1 MNQFPVFLGVLR
13 YEFRMQIRR
22 PALWITMLL
31 FTLLIVGVGGGVGSG
46 VGGSV
51 LRGEIVRRSASE
63 PLLPILVQWAFR
75 INTFF
80 PIAVGVL
87 LADRLPRDRR
97 TKTEELFATAP
108 GALSARLLGKYCGS
122 LLATLIPVFIVYALG
137 VGLIAYGAQNAL
149 AIPLSLAP
157 FAVINLPGILFVSA
171 FSIACTSIMWTPLFQ
186 FLFVGYWFWG
196 NLLGT
201 RFGIPTLSGTILTPI
216 GGYMASGI
224 FGEPFIQLGAT
235 AMQGVESIILLL
247 ASAALVMSTLWGL
260 LKWQQARQ

>member
-22 PALWITMLL
+22 PALWITMAL
-31 FTLLIVGVGGGVGSG
+31 FTLLIIGIGGG
-46 VGGSV
+46 GGI
-51 LRGEIVRRSASE
+51 LRVDLLQNAESRS
-63 PLLPILVQWAFR
+63 LLNLLAQWAFR

-108 GALSARLLGKYCGS
+108 GALSARLLGKYFGTM
-122 LLATLIPVFIVYALG
+122 LATLIPVLIVYIAG
-137 VGLIAYGAQNAL
+137 VGLIAYDAQNAL
-149 AIPLSLAP
+149 VIPLSLAP

-171 FSIACTSIMWTPLFQ
+171 FSLACTSIMWTPLFQ

-196 NLLGT
+196 NLLET
-201 RFGIPTLSGTILTPI
+201 RFGIPTLSRTILTPI

-224 FGEPFIQLGAT
+224 YGEPFIQQGAT
-235 AMQGVESIILLL
+235 AMQGVESIALLL
-247 ASAALVMSTLWGL
+247 AIAALVMSTLWGL
-260 LKWQQARQ
+260 LKWQQASQ

>member
-22 PALWITMLL
+22 PALWITMIL
-31 FTLLIVGVGGGVGSG
+31 FALLIVGIGGVGSG
-46 VGGSV
+46 ISGDVI
-51 LRGEIVRRSASE
+51 RGELLRNVESRS
-63 PLLPILVQWAFR
+63 LLNILAQWAYR
-75 INTFF
+75 VNTFF

-108 GALSARLLGKYCGS
+108 GALSARLPGKYCGS
-122 LLATLIPVFIVYALG
+122 LLATLIPVLIVYALG
-137 VGLIAYGAQNAL
+137 VGLIAYGTQNVQ
-149 AIPLSLAP
+149 AIPLSFAP
-157 FAVINLPGILFVSA
+157 FAVIDLPGILFVSA
-171 FSIACTSIMWTPLFQ
+171 FSIACTSILWTPLYQ

-196 NLLGT
+196 NLLQT
-201 RFGIPTLSGTILTPI
+201 RFGIPTLSRTILTPI

-224 FGEPFIQLGAT
+224 FGESLIQPGAN
-235 AMQGVESIILLL
+235 AMQGAESIILLL
-247 ASAALVMSTLWGL
+247 AIAALVMWTLWGL

>member
-1 MNQFPVFLGVLR
+1 MNQLSVFIGVSR

-31 FTLLIVGVGGGVGSG
+31 FTLLIVGIGGVGSG
-46 VGGSV
+46 VGGGF
-51 LRGEIVRRSASE
+51 LRGELVRRSVAE
-63 PLLPILVQWAFR
+63 PLLPILVQWAYR

-80 PIAVGVL
+80 PIAIGVL

-122 LLATLIPVFIVYALG
+122 LLATLIPVLIVYAAG
-137 VGLIAYGAQNAL
+137 VGLIAYAAQNAL
-149 AIPLSLAP
+149 AFPMSLAP
-157 FAVINLPGILFVSA
+157 FAVIDLPGILFVSA
-171 FSIACTSIMWTPLFQ
+171 FSIACTSILWTPLFQ

-196 NLLGT
+196 NLLQT
-201 RFGIPTLSGTILTPI
+201 RFGIPTLSRTILTPI

-224 FGEPFIQLGAT
+224 FGEPFIQPGAT
-235 AMQGVESIILLL
+235 AIQGVESIALLL
-247 ASAALVMSTLWGL
+247 AIAALVMSTLWGL

>member
-1 MNQFPVFLGVLR
+1 MNQLSVFSGVVR

-31 FTLLIVGVGGGVGSG
+31 FALLIVGMGGVGSG
-46 VGGSV
+46 ISFSI
-51 LRGEIVRRSASE
+51 LHGELVRNAESR
-63 PLLPILVQWAFR
+63 PLLNILAQWAYR
-75 INTFF
+75 MNAFF
-80 PIAVGVL
+80 PIAIGVL

-122 LLATLIPVFIVYALG
+122 LLATLIPVLTVYTLG
-137 VGLIAYGAQNAL
+137 VGVIAYSAQNVL
-149 AIPLSLAP
+149 VIPLSLAP
-157 FAVINLPGILFVSA
+157 FAVINLPGMLFVSA
-171 FSIACTSIMWTPLFQ
+171 FSIACTSIIWTPLFQ

-224 FGEPFIQLGAT
+224 FGLPFIQPGAT
-235 AMQGVESIILLL
+235 AMQGIESIILLL
-247 ASAALVMSTLWGL
+247 VIAALVIYTFWGL

>member
-22 PALWITMLL
+22 PALWITMIL
-31 FTLLIVGVGGGVGSG
+31 FTLLIVGVGGGVF
-46 VGGSV
+46 
-51 LRGEIVRRSASE
+51 RGELLRNAESR
-63 PLLPILVQWAFR
+63 PLLTLLAQWAYR

-97 TKTEELFATAP
+97 TKTEELFAAAP
-108 GALSARLLGKYCGS
+108 GALSTRLLGKYFGTM
-122 LLATLIPVFIVYALG
+122 LATLIPVLIVYIAG
-137 VGLIAYGAQNAL
+137 VGLIAYDAQNAL
-149 AIPLSLAP
+149 VIPLSLAP
-157 FAVINLPGILFVSA
+157 FAAINLPGILFVSA
-171 FSIACTSIMWTPLFQ
+171 FSLACTSIMWTPLFQ

-196 NLLGT
+196 NLLET
-201 RFGIPTLSGTILTPI
+201 RFGIPTLSGTILTPV

-247 ASAALVMSTLWGL
+247 AITALVMWTLWGL

>member
-22 PALWITMLL
+22 PALWITMFL
-31 FTLLIVGVGGGVGSG
+31 FALLIVGIGGVGSG
-46 VGGSV
+46 ISGYII
-51 LRGEIVRRSASE
+51 RGELLRNTEARS
-63 PLLPILVQWAFR
+63 LLNILAQWTYR
-75 INTFF
+75 INAFF

-97 TKTEELFATAP
+97 TKTEELFVTVP
-108 GALSARLLGKYCGS
+108 GTLSARLLGKFCGS
-122 LLATLIPVFIVYALG
+122 LLATLIPVLIVYNPG
-137 VGLIAYGAQNAL
+137 VGAVVYVSQNTL
-149 AIPLSLAP
+149 AIPLSLLT
-157 FAVINLPGILFVSA
+157 FAAMILPGILFISA
-171 FSIACTSIMWTPLFQ
+171 FSIACTSIIWTPLYQ

-196 NLLGT
+196 NLLSA

-224 FGEPFIQLGAT
+224 FGESFIQPGAT
-235 AMQGVESIILLL
+235 AMQGVESIVLLL
-247 ASAALVMSTLWGL
+247 AIAALVMCTLWGL